1 MTTTPHPPQDALSG
15 DAGMR
20 PVNTPRIEQLASG
33 AFGDDAGAGENE
45 DALLGRVCQ
54 LLITALPVA
63 GAAVTLVD
71 ERLRLTAAAA
81 NPGAMRTMIA
91 AQFEHGEG
99 PCLDACRTGEPV
111 VETDL
116 AWSRHWAAAT
126 GWRAVH
132 TLPVRIDGRTAG
144 VATLASVRDDRLTP
158 TEISTAQSISAIAAA
173 HASTLRALRGSRQ
186 LAAQL
191 QRALNGRVEIEQA
204 TGVVAHQLD
213 VTVEEALAIL
223 RRHTHD
229 QGRHLVDIAHEVV
242 AGSLRLRRREDEGD
256 IVIARDQADAPAA
269 LEHPAD
275 AAGAEVIRSG
285 VGWPPNHLSIVG
297 TGKPGWARLIGEADL
312 STEDQLADAL
322 ERLAR
327 QPGDIT
333 LDVGDLRLIDARSI
347 GLLVRAATALSPP
360 DRLVLRHATGI
371 VAKVFA
377 LLDIGDHPRITIA

>member
-1 MTTTPHPPQDALSG
+1 MTTTPDPPQALSG
-15 DAGMR
+15 DTETR
-20 PVNTPRIEQLASG
+20 PVNAPRIEQLASG
-33 AFGDDAGAGENE
+33 APEDDAVAREDE
-45 DALLGRVCQ
+45 DALLGRTCR
-54 LLITALPVA
+54 LLLTALPVA
-63 GAAVTLVD
+63 AAAVTLVD
-71 ERLRLTAAAA
+71 EQLNLAAAA
-81 NPGAMRTMIA
+81 ASPQDMRTMIA

-111 VETDL
+111 VETDI

-132 TLPVRIDGRTAG
+132 TLPVRIDGRPAG

-158 TEISTAQSISAIAAA
+158 AEISTAHGISAIAVA
-173 HASTLRALRGSRQ
+173 HASTMRALRGSQ
-186 LAAQL
+186 QVAAQL
-191 QRALNGRVEIEQA
+191 QRALHGRVEIEQA

-213 VTVEEALAIL
+213 VTVDEAFAIL
-223 RRHTHD
+223 RRHAHNH
-229 QGRHLVDIAHEVV
+229 GRLLADIAYQVV

-256 IVIARDQADAPAA
+256 IVFARDQAGTPAA
-269 LEHPAD
+269 LEHPA
-275 AAGAEVIRSG
+275 AAADAEVIRIGFGS
-285 VGWPPNHLSIVG
+285 PPNLLSIVG

-312 STEDQLADAL
+312 STEDQLAHAL

-377 LLDIGDHPRITIA
+377 LLDIGDHPRILIA

>member
-1 MTTTPHPPQDALSG
+1 MTTTPDPPQALSG
-15 DAGMR
+15 DTETR
-20 PVNTPRIEQLASG
+20 PVNAPRIEQLASG
-33 AFGDDAGAGENE
+33 APEDDAVAREDE
-45 DALLGRVCQ
+45 DALLGRTCR
-54 LLITALPVA
+54 LLVTALPVA
-63 GAAVTLVD
+63 AAAVTLVD
-71 ERLRLTAAAA
+71 EQLNLAAAA
-81 NPGAMRTMIA
+81 ASPQDMRTMIA
-91 AQFEHGEG
+91 AQFEHGDG

-111 VETDL
+111 VETDI

-132 TLPVRIDGRTAG
+132 TLPVRIDGRPAG

-158 TEISTAQSISAIAAA
+158 AEISTAHGISAIAVA
-173 HASTLRALRGSRQ
+173 HASTMRALRGSQQ

-191 QRALNGRVEIEQA
+191 QRALHGRIEIEQA

-213 VTVEEALAIL
+213 VTVDEAFAIL
-223 RRHTHD
+223 RRHAHNH
-229 QGRHLVDIAHEVV
+229 GRLLADIAYQVV

-256 IVIARDQADAPAA
+256 IVIARDQAGTPVA
-269 LEHPAD
+269 LEHPAATAD
-275 AAGAEVIRSG
+275 AEAIRIG
-285 VGWPPNHLSIVG
+285 FGWPPNLLSIVG

-312 STEDQLADAL
+312 STEDQLAHAL
-322 ERLAR
+322 ERLAG

-333 LDVGDLRLIDARSI
+333 LDLGDLRLIDARSI

-377 LLDIGDHPRITIA
+377 LLDIGDHPRILIA

>member
-1 MTTTPHPPQDALSG
+1 MTTTPDPPQALSG
-15 DAGMR
+15 DTETR
-20 PVNTPRIEQLASG
+20 PVNAPRIEQLASG
-33 AFGDDAGAGENE
+33 APEDDAVAREDE
-45 DALLGRVCQ
+45 DALLGRTCR
-54 LLITALPVA
+54 LLLTALPVA
-63 GAAVTLVD
+63 AAAVTLVD
-71 ERLRLTAAAA
+71 EQLNLAAAA
-81 NPGAMRTMIA
+81 ASPQDMRTMIA

-111 VETDL
+111 VETDI

-132 TLPVRIDGRTAG
+132 TLPVRIDGRPAG

-158 TEISTAQSISAIAAA
+158 AEISTAHGISAIAVA
-173 HASTLRALRGSRQ
+173 HASTMRALRGSQ
-186 LAAQL
+186 QVAAQL
-191 QRALNGRVEIEQA
+191 QRALHGRVEIEQA

-213 VTVEEALAIL
+213 VTVDEAFAIL
-223 RRHTHD
+223 RRHAHNH
-229 QGRHLVDIAHEVV
+229 GRLLADIAYQVV

-256 IVIARDQADAPAA
+256 IVFARDQAGTPAA
-269 LEHPAD
+269 LEHPA
-275 AAGAEVIRSG
+275 AAADAEVIRIG
-285 VGWPPNHLSIVG
+285 FGWPPNLLSIVG

-312 STEDQLADAL
+312 STEDQLAHAL

-377 LLDIGDHPRITIA
+377 LLDIGDHPRILIA

>member
-1 MTTTPHPPQDALSG
+1 VTTTPDPPQALSG
-15 DAGMR
+15 DTETR
-20 PVNTPRIEQLASG
+20 PVNAPRIEQLASG
-33 AFGDDAGAGENE
+33 APEDDAVAREDE
-45 DALLGRVCQ
+45 DALLGRTCR
-54 LLITALPVA
+54 LLLTALPVA
-63 GAAVTLVD
+63 AAAVTLVD
-71 ERLRLTAAAA
+71 EQLNLAAAA
-81 NPGAMRTMIA
+81 ASPQDMRTMIA

-111 VETDL
+111 VETDI

-132 TLPVRIDGRTAG
+132 TLPVRIDGRPAG

-158 TEISTAQSISAIAAA
+158 AEISTAHGISAIAVA
-173 HASTLRALRGSRQ
+173 HASTMRALRGSQ
-186 LAAQL
+186 QVAAQL
-191 QRALNGRVEIEQA
+191 QRALHGRVEIEQA

-213 VTVEEALAIL
+213 VTVDEAFAIL
-223 RRHTHD
+223 RRHAHNH
-229 QGRHLVDIAHEVV
+229 GRLLADIAYQVV

-256 IVIARDQADAPAA
+256 IVFARDQAGTPAA
-269 LEHPAD
+269 LEHPA
-275 AAGAEVIRSG
+275 AAADAEVIRIG
-285 VGWPPNHLSIVG
+285 FGWPPNLLSIVG

-312 STEDQLADAL
+312 STEDQLAHAL

-377 LLDIGDHPRITIA
+377 LLDIGDHPRILIA